1 MKKGLTIFM
10 VILCIAL
17 AGVFIWNRVTSD
29 REAPVIKI
37 QEKDIVYEEGMDE
50 SELLEG
56 VTAEDDKDADVT
68 NTLVVES
75 IYPSQDGKTVTI
87 VYAAKDSNNNVGKTK
102 RILNTGD
109 ADRAD
114 DSQETLGEVSAEQS
128 EENSPEQSPLPEET
142 DPPADHGDQTDE
154 QQAVVDPTA
163 VPKDQQAEIDALQP
177 QQPKFYLKEYQTA
190 IGVGGTLD
198 KLTFVKD
205 IVDDADTFSYLS
217 RRIQIED
224 NIDVNTPG
232 TYDVKYF
239 VIDTQGNTSN
249 IARLSVTVQ

>member
-37 QEKDIVYEEGMDE
+37 QEKDVVYEEGMDK

-56 VTAEDDKDADVT
+56 VTAEDNIDGDVT

-75 IYPSQDGKTVTI
+75 IYPSKDGKTVSI
-87 VYAAKDSNNNVGKTK
+87 LYAAKDSNNNVGKAK
-102 RILNTGD
+102 RILNAGSADSVD
-109 ADRAD
+109 AGHKT
-114 DSQETLGEVSAEQS
+114 SGEVPAEQS
-128 EENSPEQSPLPEET
+128 EEDKPEQTPLPEAA
-142 DPPADHGDQTDE
+142 DPAADNGNQTDE
-154 QQAVVDPTA
+154 QQPVDPTA
-163 VPKDQQAEIDALQP
+163 VPEDQQAEINALQP

-198 KLTFVKD
+198 KLAFVKD
-205 IVDDADTFSYLS
+205 IVDDTDTFSDLS

-232 TYDVKYF
+232 TYEVKYF